1 MASKIHQQ
9 TARIGLAISSP
20 VRLRSLNLLSQRPW
34 RVSELA
40 EELGESMAA
49 TSAHLKVLRA
59 ACMVSVEKSGRDV
72 WCQVTSA
79 EVIQLLA
86 AAHRAAE
93 ALLPEL
99 REAAREAQDDPFLLS
114 HADFDSLATQ
124 VARGEATLVDF
135 RPSRE
140 FQSGH
145 LPGAQSWPY
154 DTLSG
159 SKLKAL
165 KGRPGVI
172 GYCRGPWCLKA
183 RLGVETLNKRGIPAM
198 RLRAGVVEWQAAG
211 LPLIRETH
219 TSTEV

>member
-1 MASKIHQQ
+1 MSSTIHQQ

-86 AAHRAAE
+86 AAHRTAE

-99 REAAREAQDDPFLLS
+99 REAAREMQNDPFILP
-114 HADFDSLATQ
+114 HVDFESLGAE
-124 VARGEATLVDF
+124 VARGEATLIDL
-135 RPSRE
+135 RPARE

-145 LPGAQSWPY
+145 LPGAHSWPY
-154 DTLSG
+154 DTLAG
-159 SKLKAL
+159 TKLKAL

-172 GYCRGPWCLKA
+172 VYCRGPWCLKA
-183 RLGVETLNKRGIPAM
+183 KLGVETLNQRGIPAK
-198 RLRAGVVEWQAAG
+198 RLRAGIVEWQAAG
-211 LPLIRETH
+211 LHLIRDTQH
-219 TSTEV
+219 TAEA

>member
-1 MASKIHQQ
+1 MTSTIHEQ
-9 TARIGLAISSP
+9 TARIGLAISSR
-20 VRLRSLNLLSQRPW
+20 VRLRALNLLSQRPW

-40 EELGESMAA
+40 EELGESIAA

-72 WCQVTSA
+72 WCQVSSA

-93 ALLPEL
+93 ALIPEL

-114 HADFDSLATQ
+114 HVDFESLAAQ
-124 VARGEATLVDF
+124 VARGEATLIDL
-135 RPSRE
+135 RPALE

-154 DTLSG
+154 DTLAG
-159 SKLKAL
+159 TKLKAL
-165 KGRPGVI
+165 KGLPGVI
-172 GYCRGPWCLKA
+172 GYCRGPWCRKA
-183 RLGVETLNKRGIPAM
+183 RLGVETLNQRGIPTK

-211 LPLIRETH
+211 LPLARETK
-219 TSTEV
+219 SSADA

>member
-1 MASKIHQQ
+1 MTATIHQQ
-9 TARIGLAISSP
+9 TARLGLAISSP
-20 VRLRSLNLLSQRPW
+20 VRLRALNLLSQRPW

-72 WCQVTSA
+72 WCRVASG
-79 EVIQLLA
+79 EVIQLLS

-99 REAAREAQDDPFLLS
+99 REATRIAEEDPFLLPPV
-114 HADFDSLATQ
+114 DFATLTAE
-124 VARGEATLVDF
+124 VARGEVTLIDL
-135 RPSRE
+135 RPTRE

-154 DTLSG
+154 DTLAG
-159 SKLKAL
+159 AKLDAL
-165 KGRPGVI
+165 KELPGVI

-183 RLGVETLNKRGIPAM
+183 RLGVEALNLRGIPAK

-211 LPLIRETH
+211 LSLIREPQ
-219 TSTEV
+219 TSTEA

>member
-1 MASKIHQQ
+1 MSATIHQQ
-9 TARIGLAISSP
+9 TARLGLAISSP
-20 VRLRSLNLLSQRPW
+20 VRLRALNLLSQRPW

-72 WCQVTSA
+72 WCQVASG
-79 EVIQLLA
+79 EVIQLLS

-99 REAAREAQDDPFLLS
+99 REAARETEKDPFLLQNL
-114 HADFDSLATQ
+114 DFETLSAE
-124 VARGEATLVDF
+124 VARKRATLIDL
-135 RPSRE
+135 RPARE
-140 FQSGH
+140 FQAGH

-154 DTLSG
+154 DTLAKA
-159 SKLKAL
+159 KLDAL
-165 KGRPGVI
+165 KNLPGII

-183 RLGVETLNKRGIPAM
+183 KLGVETLNKRGIPAK

-211 LPLIRETH
+211 LSLIRDPQTP
-219 TSTEV
+219 

>member
-1 MASKIHQQ
+1 MTPTIHQQ
-9 TARIGLAISSP
+9 TARLGLAISSP
-20 VRLRSLNLLSQRPW
+20 VRLRALNLLSQRPW

-40 EELGESMAA
+40 EDLGESMAA

-72 WCQVTSA
+72 WCQVASG
-79 EVIQLLA
+79 EVIQLLS

-99 REAAREAQDDPFLLS
+99 REAAREAEEDPFLL
-114 HADFDSLATQ
+114 HHLDFETLTAE
-124 VARGEATLVDF
+124 VARGKATLIDL
-135 RPSRE
+135 RPARE
-140 FQSGH
+140 FQAGH

-154 DTLSG
+154 DTLAEA
-159 SKLKAL
+159 KLDAL
-165 KGRPGVI
+165 KDQPGII

-183 RLGVETLNKRGIPAM
+183 RLGVETLNKRGIPTK

-211 LPLIRETH
+211 WSLTREPQTP
-219 TSTEV
+219 